1 MFTTIDLSDG
11 QIQIGETLEEGSFER
26 VAGQEKSVRA
36 SFSIRGASDAST
48 AYVALMSWLTDNYN
62 DGAGNI
68 AAYDLPLYSVKIKA
82 GAAIGVYSAE
92 CVFQIKESKDATTSD
107 PSESINSPDYTL
119 PKIEDN
125 NFSFSTTG
133 GSAHI
138 MTGYQTLG
146 AATIDG
152 SDPVDYGSLIGPHP
166 DGTADGVDV
175 ITPALAFTIEIS
187 LPKTFINTAYQKTL
201 ANLTGSVNE
210 TSFAGFQARC
220 VLFQGLNARATWLT
234 WTNQLGLTVKDWY
247 WRASYAFQVQ
257 PVTYFKIGETTLQK
271 QGFDA
276 ISRISERYADE
287 AGNSL
292 EMLRQVDVIRVY
304 PMADF
309 KALNLPF

>member
-26 VAGQEKSVRA
+26 VAGQDESVRA

-48 AYVALMSWLTDNYN
+48 AYVALMSWLAENYN

-68 AAYDLPLYSVKIKA
+68 AAYNLPLYSVKIKA
-82 GAAIGVYSAE
+82 GAAIGGYSAE
-92 CVFQIKESKDATTSD
+92 CVFQLKESKDATRDD

-138 MTGYQTLG
+138 TTGYSTVG
-146 AATIDG
+146 AATVDG
-152 SDPVDYGSLIGPHP
+152 SEPVDYGSLIGPHP

-175 ITPALAFTIEIS
+175 VTPAMSFTIELS
-187 LPKTFINTAYQKTL
+187 LPKTFIDLAYRDTVT
-201 ANLTGSVNE
+201 NLTGSTNTKV
-210 TSFAGFQARC
+210 FCGYGMRC
-220 VLFQGLNARATWLT
+220 VLFLGMTARATWLT

-257 PVTYFKIGETTLQK
+257 PITFFNIGKTRLQK

-292 EMLRQVDVIRVY
+292 EMLRQIDIIRVY
-304 PMADF
+304 PNGDF
-309 KALNLPF
+309 NALKLPF